1 MTNDDRPLVV
11 GEPARLEPDAILGRL
26 VGGNGRYEKF
36 LKDLDGIY
44 RDADAFRAAL
54 ESDSGEPVYWVET
67 STLDEGDGALTI
79 GVSTLK
85 PGRVGDEFFMTR
97 GHIHAKHS
105 CAELYYGLSGRGVM
119 LMETVEGETRAIEIT
134 PGAAVHVP
142 GHWVHRS
149 VNVGDE
155 PFVTLFCYPSD
166 AGQDYGIIG
175 AAGGMK
181 DLVVPDGEGWT
192 LRPNTDHRDY
202 GQGGPSTKDG
212 DL

>member
-1 MTNDDRPLVV
+1 MTNDDRPQVV
-11 GEPARLEPDAILGRL
+11 AEPAHLEPDAILGRL
-26 VGGNGRYEKF
+26 AGGNGRYEKF
-36 LKDLDGIY
+36 LADLDGIY
-44 RDADAFRAAL
+44 RDANAFQAL
-54 ESDSGEPVYWVET
+54 LDSDSGEPVYWVET

-79 GVSTLK
+79 GVSTLL
-85 PGRVGDEFFMTR
+85 PGRVGDEFFVTR

-105 CAELYYGLSGRGVM
+105 AAELYYGLRGRGVM
-119 LMETVEGETRAIEIT
+119 LMETVAGETRAIEIT
-134 PGAAVHVP
+134 PG
-142 GHWVHRS
+142 

-181 DLVVPDGEGWT
+181 DLVVTDGEGWT

-202 GQGGPSTKDG
+202 GQGGPATKDG

>member
-181 DLVVPDGEGWT
+181 DLVGPDGEGT